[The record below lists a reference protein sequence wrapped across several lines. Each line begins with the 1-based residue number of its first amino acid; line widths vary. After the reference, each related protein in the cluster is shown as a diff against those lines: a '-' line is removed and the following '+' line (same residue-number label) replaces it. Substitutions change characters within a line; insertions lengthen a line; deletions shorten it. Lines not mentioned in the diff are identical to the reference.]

1 MYLKVQQVLAG
12 NGRIPLA
19 GYRKTLSVMEGYR
32 LVPIK
37 M

>member
-19 GYRKTLSVMEGYR
+19 GYRKTLSVMKDTG
-32 LVPIK
+32 
-37 M
+37 